1 MLLLFLAL
9 FNKIGPAQ
17 TIDSLLANAIIL
29 ALPIA
34 LIVEFKPA
42 KPDIPA
48 TNISTFLFEA
58 SIIASV
64 PHATEIS

>member
-1 MLLLFLAL
+1 MILLLLFLAL

-17 TIDSLLANAIIL
+17 TIDSLLARAIIL

-48 TNISTFLFEA
+48 TS
-58 SIIASV
+58 
-64 PHATEIS
+64 PHQLKNFQIYR